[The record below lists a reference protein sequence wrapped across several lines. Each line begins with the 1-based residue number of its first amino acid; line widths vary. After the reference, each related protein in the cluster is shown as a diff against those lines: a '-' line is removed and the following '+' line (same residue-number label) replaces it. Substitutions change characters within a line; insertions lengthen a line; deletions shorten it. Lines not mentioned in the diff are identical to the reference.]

1 MCSKT
6 QLTLVGVRCGWEHE
20 MMKEVLYRMASK
32 ILKSP
37 QIDHYDEP
45 LKPFSAMMKRKA
57 QAESVRP
64 ASKRDKT

>member
-1 MCSKT
+1 
-6 QLTLVGVRCGWEHE
+6 